1 MDFHIAI
8 MTLLCGSC
16 VTFVNFAGHSDEH
29 LESKTRHNDIIS
41 QHMMVTNDQD
51 NRHPAPITAL
61 DVMYGAETPLES
73 GIYICYS
80 TSKHGPPITNI
91 QVFAGKRKEF
101 PIQDGYERIA
111 KDLNQGAEGKY
122 IYLCYTT
129 CTAFPPVTA
138 INVIH
143 DDTAH
148 VYPETAE
155 WTRIGQNCSEGTHA
169 TEHTY
174 VIFKY

>member
-1 MDFHIAI
+1 MI
-8 MTLLCGSC
+8 LL
-16 VTFVNFAGHSDEH
+16 VNMAV
-29 LESKTRHNDIIS
+29 N
-41 QHMMVTNDQD
+41 NDQD

-61 DVMYGAETPLES
+61 DVVYGAETPLES
-73 GIYICYS
+73 GFHKIPVNLNASCGKGPHIYISYS

-91 QVFAGKRKEF
+91 QVIAGKKKDF

-111 KDLNQGAEGKY
+111 KDLNQGAGGKY

-143 DDTAH
+143 DDTVH

-155 WTRIGQNCSEGTHA
+155 WTRIGQNCSEGTPA